1 MKKKVIAG
9 IIAVAVIIG
18 VFAISRPGKNSY
30 FNVQAI
36 EVSQGE
42 LQSYLSTTGIIKSQ
56 DMKEYYGP
64 QSQVNKVNVK
74 VGDKVKKGDILVTY
88 EVDNQN
94 NNIKQAEIQYD
105 NAVLQK
111 QDLENQNADINK
123 RIKDKNNEIV
133 DLNNKIE
140 DIDNQIKTLQK
151 SKEPTAATQIQELEK
166 TKSSLEQQKSSTEQ
180 QRDAIQP
187 ISIERLK
194 QADNSITSSKANLDS
209 AKDKASKVVNKIVA
223 SNDGVVTDV
232 NVVEDGMGNAA
243 QPAVIIQNTENLKV
257 VLTVGKYDADNIKLN
272 QTVAI
277 KNSHKEY
284 KGKVTYIAPVAEKSQ
299 DSGSTDTTLTVD
311 VTITDKNPDLK
322 INFDADTDILL
333 GEVKDAIKVPSECI
347 KTDKEGKNFV
357 YIIKD
362 GKAIEKEIKL
372 GVESDTEAQII
383 EGLNVGEKVI
393 INPEDTIKNGT
404 LVEVS
409 SGETDKN
416 SKKGFFRMR
425 GGTN

>member
-9 IIAVAVIIG
+9 IIAAAVIVG

-30 FNVQAI
+30 LTVQAI

-42 LQSYLSTTGIIKSQ
+42 LQSYLSTTGVIKSQ

-64 QSQVNKVNVK
+64 QSQVSKVNVT
-74 VGDKVKKGDILVTY
+74 VGYKVKKGDILVTY

-105 NAVLQK
+105 NAILQK

-123 RIKDKNNEIV
+123 KIKDKNNEIA
-133 DLNNKIE
+133 DLDNKIK
-140 DIDNQIKTLQK
+140 DIDNQIKTLQN
-151 SKEPTAATQIQELEK
+151 SKASTVAAQIQELEK
-166 TKSSLEQQKSSTEQ
+166 TNSSLEQQKSSAEQ

-187 ISIERLK
+187 ISTERLK
-194 QADNSITSSKANLDS
+194 QADNSIISAKANLDS
-209 AKDKASKVVNKIVA
+209 AKHKASKVASKIVA
-223 SNDGVVTDV
+223 SNDGVVTAV
-232 NVVEDGMGNAA
+232 NVVEGAMGNAA
-243 QPAVIIQNTENLKV
+243 QPAVIVQNTENLKL
-257 VLTVGKYDADNIKLN
+257 VLSVGKYDADNIKLN
-272 QTVAI
+272 QTAAI
-277 KNSHKEY
+277 KNSDKEY
-284 KGKVTYIAPVAEKSQ
+284 KGKVTYIAPAAEKSQ

-311 VTITDKNPDLK
+311 VTIIDKSPDLK
-322 INFDADTDILL
+322 NDFDVDADILL
-333 GEVKDAIKVPSECI
+333 GEVKEAIKVPSEGI

-362 GKAIEKEIKL
+362 GKAVEKEIKL

-383 EGLNVGEKVI
+383 EGLNAGEKVI

-404 LVEVS
+404 LVQVS
-409 SGETDKN
+409 SSETDKN
-416 SKKGFFRMR
+416 SKDSLV
-425 GGTN
+425 

>member
-18 VFAISRPGKNSY
+18 VFAISRSGKNSY

-123 RIKDKNNEIV
+123 KIKDKNNQIV

-140 DIDNQIKTLQK
+140 DIENQIKTLQK

-187 ISIERLK
+187 ISIEKLK

-209 AKDKASKVVNKIVA
+209 AKDKASKVVSKIVS

-232 NVVEDGMGNAA
+232 NIVEGGMGNAA
-243 QPAVIIQNTENLKV
+243 QPAVIVQNTENLKV
-257 VLTVGKYDADNIKLN
+257 VLSVGKYDADNIKLN
-272 QTVAI
+272 QSAAI
-277 KNSHKEY
+277 KNSHKQY

-299 DSGSTDTTLTVD
+299 EPGSIDTTLTVA

-322 INFDADTDILL
+322 IDFDADTDILL
-333 GEVKDAIKVPSECI
+333 DEVKKAIKVPSECI

-362 GKAIEKEIKL
+362 GKAVEKEIKL

-383 EGLNVGEKVI
+383 EGLNAGEKVI

-404 LVEVS
+404 LVQIS

-416 SKKGFFRMR
+416 SKKGFFGMR